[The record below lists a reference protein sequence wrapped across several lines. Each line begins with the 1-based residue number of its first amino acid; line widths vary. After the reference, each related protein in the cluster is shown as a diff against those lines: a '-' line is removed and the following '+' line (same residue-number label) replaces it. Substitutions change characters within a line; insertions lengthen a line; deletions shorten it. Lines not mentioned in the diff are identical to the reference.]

1 MDSMNIELLE
11 IELHGISGTIT
22 NYTRN
27 PYIIGYIESLK
38 RFLHDHNEKM
48 IYVIV
53 EKLVNWYDKTI
64 DEIMLNDYISN
75 KEDHLETKKLL
86 ESVLA
91 NELKQV

>member
-1 MDSMNIELLE
+1 
-11 IELHGISGTIT
+11 
-22 NYTRN
+22 
-27 PYIIGYIESLK
+27 
-38 RFLHDHNEKM
+38 M